1 VSAGVGTPPD
11 SNLGTLLRSRR
22 QAQGLTLAQASA
34 ATRVRAVNLAAIEDG
49 EMRRLAAPVY
59 ARGYVRAYARY
70 LGLDPDEIVAMIPS
84 GPPDP
89 QHSLAIE
96 GSSLRP
102 RVAIT
107 TPIAVA
113 VIVLILASV
122 FGLYAWRQIQS
133 ISQPGNAPVASHP
146 LVVPSLSPLPS
157 PSPVRH
163 PITVGVRATDLVW
176 INVFVDG
183 KAQYSD
189 SGRFLQAG
197 TQVFF
202 TGFDIKIT
210 SGKAA
215 STFITIDDRDL
226 GAMGNGVVTRE
237 FKANP

>member
-1 VSAGVGTPPD
+1 VSAGVGAPPD

-49 EMRRLAAPVY
+49 EMQRLAAPVY

-70 LGLDPDEIVAMIPS
+70 LGLDPDEIVGMMQG
-84 GPPDP
+84 GPPDS
-89 QHSLAIE
+89 HRLLALD
-96 GSSLRP
+96 GSIAHP
-102 RVAIT
+102 RMTIT
-107 TPIAVA
+107 APIGVA
-113 VIVLILASV
+113 VLVVLLASV

-133 ISQPGNAPVASHP
+133 VRQPGNAPIASHP
-146 LVVPSLSPLPS
+146 LVVPSVSPLPS
-157 PSPVRH
+157 PPPVRH

-176 INVFVDG
+176 INVFIDG

-189 SGRFLQAG
+189 SGRFLQPG

>member
-1 VSAGVGTPPD
+1 V
-11 SNLGTLLRSRR
+11 R
-22 QAQGLTLAQASA
+22 Q
-34 ATRVRAVNLAAIEDG
+34 
-49 EMRRLAAPVY
+49 P
-59 ARGYVRAYARY
+59 
-70 LGLDPDEIVAMIPS
+70 
-84 GPPDP
+84 
-89 QHSLAIE
+89 
-96 GSSLRP
+96 
-102 RVAIT
+102 
-107 TPIAVA
+107 
-113 VIVLILASV
+113 
-122 FGLYAWRQIQS
+122 
-133 ISQPGNAPVASHP
+133 APVASHP

-176 INVFVDG
+176 INVIVDG

-215 STFITIDDRDL
+215 STLITIDDRDL